1 MNQLLLRACLLLLL
15 SLPML
20 QAQAQAPA
28 YPSKPVRI
36 VIAFPPGGSTDLLA
50 RLLAEKLTTA
60 MQQPVLVENR
70 PGGNFVIAAEAVAKS
85 PPDGYTL
92 FLAVDSTMSVNTLLY
107 SKLSYDPE
115 KDFTPISLVALQSLF
130 MVAGPKAPARDL
142 PGLIAYARA
151 NPGKLTYGS
160 SAILQQLTGE
170 KIKLDAK
177 VDMLHVPFKGSP
189 PMLQALLNGEI
200 DFAITVTTPYSTYV
214 KDGRLFGLVTSG
226 AKREAALPATP
237 VMREVGFPDLEFSNW
252 TGLFAPAGT
261 PEAII
266 EKLNAEVKKAMGDP
280 ALAARLAPTGIVPS
294 TGTPEQL
301 RALRKSDVERWG
313 KVIKASGIKLD

>member
-1 MNQLLLRACLLLLL
+1 MKQLLLCACLLW
-15 SLPML
+15 SLVIPP
-20 QAQAQAPA
+20 AHAQAPA

-36 VIAFPPGGSTDLLA
+36 IISFPPGGSTDLLA
-50 RLLAEKLTTA
+50 RLLAEKLQA
-60 MQQPVLVENR
+60 GMQQSVIVENR

-92 FLAVDSTMSVNTLLY
+92 FLAVDSTMSVNPMLY

-115 KDFTPISLVALQSLF
+115 RDFAPVSLVALQSLF

-177 VDMLHVPFKGSP
+177 IDMLHVPFKGSP

-226 AKREAALPATP
+226 AKREAALPSTP
-237 VMREVGFPDLEFSNW
+237 VMAEVGFRSLEFSNW

-261 PEAII
+261 PDAII
-266 EKLNAEVKKAMGDP
+266 EKLNAEVKKAMNDP
-280 ALAARLAPTGIVPS
+280 SVAARLTPTGIYPS

-301 RALRKSDVERWG
+301 RALRKGDVERWSG
-313 KVIKASGIKLD
+313 VIKAAGIKLD